1 MSGAD
6 PSLRDML
13 AMADAERAKIFDAA
27 RPDAMRRL
35 KERGRLSARQRV
47 EQLVDP
53 GTFAEIGGLVA
64 VEVLAG
70 EGPVRERAPADG
82 VVVGT
87 ARVEGR
93 PVAVISQ
100 DFSVFGGSVG
110 RLGGTK
116 THRAL
121 KIAIRRGMPLVMLL
135 DGGGHR
141 IQDGQNS
148 RHFANTSSMFH
159 DLARACGWI
168 PMVALVLGAGF
179 AAPTNYAGLADFVV
193 MVRGL
198 STMGLA
204 GPALVKAGTG
214 EEIDTEAL
222 GGAAIQVDKQG
233 LADLGVASEEEAFA
247 VARRFLSYLPGN
259 ARALPPP
266 APSAEPHDGADE
278 VLLDVLP
285 ASLRRAYDMR
295 KIIAAIADDGSVFE
309 IKPTFAGN
317 LLTSFA
323 RLGGRAVGFIANQ
336 PLRAGGI
343 LDANACDKGA
353 HFIALCDA
361 FGLPLISLIDVPG
374 FLIGSAAERTTLGR
388 RSAKLLYEWGHA
400 SVPRISVIIRKG
412 FGLGYLAMNGGRSFD
427 ADACFVWPSA
437 QICAMSIEGAI
448 DVAFRKEYMAAPDPV
463 AHRLAMIAATRAET
477 VAVKAAEGFG
487 VDDVVDPRST
497 RARLIDILDQAPP
510 RRENDHPP
518 KFRSISPI

>member
-6 PSLRDML
+6 PSLRELL
-13 AMADAERAKIFDAA
+13 ATVETERAKIFDHA
-27 RPDAMRRL
+27 RQDAMQRL
-35 KERGRLSARQRV
+35 KERGRLSARQRID
-47 EQLVDP
+47 QLVDR

-64 VEVLAG
+64 VEVVPG
-70 EGPVRERAPADG
+70 GGPVRERAPADG

-87 ARVEGR
+87 ARVDGQ
-93 PVAVISQ
+93 PVAIISQ

-116 THRAL
+116 TQRAL

-148 RHFANTSSMFH
+148 RHFANASSMFH
-159 DLARACGWI
+159 DMARASGWI
-168 PMVALVLGAGF
+168 PMVALILGAGF
-179 AAPTNYAGLADFVV
+179 AAPTNYSGLADFVV

-222 GGAAIQVDKQG
+222 GGSPIQVDKQG
-233 LADLGVASEEEAFA
+233 LADLGVGSEEEAFA
-247 VARRFLSYLPGN
+247 AARRFLSYLPGN
-259 ARALPPP
+259 ARAAPPS
-266 APSAEPHDGADE
+266 APSSDPAAGSDE
-278 VLLDVLP
+278 ALLDVIP
-285 ASLRRAYDMR
+285 QSLRRAYDMR
-295 KIIAAIADDGSVFE
+295 KLVAAIADEGSVFE
-309 IKPTFAGN
+309 LKPTFAGN
-317 LLTSFA
+317 ILTSFA
-323 RLGGRAVGFIANQ
+323 RLGGRPVGFIANQ

-361 FGLPLISLIDVPG
+361 FGLPLVSLIDVPG

-400 SVPRISVIIRKG
+400 TVPRISIIVRKG
-412 FGLGYLAMNGGRSFD
+412 FGLGYLAMAGGRSFD
-427 ADACFVWPSA
+427 ADACFAWPSA

-448 DVAFRKEYMAAPDPV
+448 DVAFRKEYMAAPDPT
-463 AHRLAMIAATRAET
+463 ARRLEMIAATRAET

-487 VDDVVDPRST
+487 VDDVIDPRTT
-497 RARLIDILDQAPP
+497 RGRLIDILEQAPP

-518 KFRSISPI
+518 KFRSIVPI